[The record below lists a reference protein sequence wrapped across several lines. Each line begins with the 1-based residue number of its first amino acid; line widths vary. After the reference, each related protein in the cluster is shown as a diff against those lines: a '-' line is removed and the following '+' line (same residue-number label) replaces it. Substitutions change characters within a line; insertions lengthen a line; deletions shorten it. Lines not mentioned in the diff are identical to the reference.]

1 MSFLTALFFIKD
13 LIRSPVDIKTMKLMS
28 IPSAKDL
35 VHEANHLK
43 PSADVNDIHGLTYDL
58 MMNYKMKYYETKVDD
73 FLSRMSLMGIPRDLR
88 TRLRKEMLK
97 PLVAGGVEYAN
108 FMEEASR
115 RVSQTFQVI
124 SGNIAELCA
133 ERELVR
139 VGLREGPHY
148 KKKIERTDIVV
159 YFPNSQSQKA
169 KHRVEVKNVKL
180 RERGTRGLAFDG
192 DSMFGFFNSPQEFTK
207 SNVDVIDKQCAKTKG
222 YCYIPPSTLRAML
235 HKGNRFRNNIQ
246 FAQDMVHFVRNGRLP

>member
-1 MSFLTALFFIKD
+1 VSCT
-13 LIRSPVDIKTMKLMS
+13 S

-35 VHEANHLK
+35 VQEAVKSK
-43 PSADVNDIHGLTYDL
+43 PSANVNEIHSLTYDL
-58 MMNYKMKYYETKVDD
+58 MMNYKRAYYESKVDA
-73 FLSRMSLMGIPRDLR
+73 FLSRMSLVDIPKELKLK
-88 TRLRKEMLK
+88 LRKEMLK
-97 PLVAGGVEYAN
+97 SLEADGVEYAN

-133 ERELVR
+133 ERELIR
-139 VGLREGPHY
+139 VGLKEDVHY
-148 KKKIERTDIVV
+148 KRKIERTDIVV

-192 DSMFGFFNSPQEFTK
+192 DTMFGFFNSPQEFTE
-207 SNVDVIDKQCAKTKG
+207 SNVDVIDKQCAKTRG
-222 YCYIPPSTLRAML
+222 YCYVPPATLRAMRF
-235 HKGNRFRNNIQ
+235 KGKRFRDNTQ
-246 FAQDMVHFVRNGRLP
+246 FAEDMLHFVQNGKLP